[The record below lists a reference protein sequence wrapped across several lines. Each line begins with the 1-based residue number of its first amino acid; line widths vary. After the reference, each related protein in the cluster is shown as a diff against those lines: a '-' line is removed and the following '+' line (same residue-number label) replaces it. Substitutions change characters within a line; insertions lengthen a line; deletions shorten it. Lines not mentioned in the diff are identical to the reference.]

1 MPKKEDGTKALKQK
15 LASGALCGIYL
26 FTGEEAYGRKAAVD
40 LIRKQFEADGMS
52 EFNIQIFEDKGQSVE
67 AFREAVESFP
77 VMADRKLVLI
87 RNSGIFQS
95 AGEEMKAFWQ
105 DLFKNPPEY
114 LALVFD
120 EEKTDG
126 RSVLV
131 KKVKE
136 SGLLVEFRYKTQAEL
151 AQWAGKEF
159 AKAGLQVQ
167 NDVLSQLVF
176 SCDEGMENLSNEIQK
191 LISYCAGK
199 KTVEATDVNLIVR
212 KSLQSR
218 IFEMLDAVVEKR
230 KDAACRM
237 LYELKVYRES
247 PVKII
252 ALIGRQAGLLL
263 KTALLLQEN
272 RYQEVAKEI
281 GVPPFIA
288 RKYVEQA
295 RGFSVAGIGEML
307 KSCLSA
313 DYSIKSGKVE
323 EWTAMELLMSDLL
336 NA

>member
-1 MPKKEDGTKALKQK
+1 MFLWAVHGIDCVIPFKVDNGAYFSRYLKEK
-15 LASGALCGIYL
+15 LNSFIIKCGVFPAIHIGKVYICL
-26 FTGEEAYGRKAAVD
+26 LYT
-40 LIRKQFEADGMS
+40 S

-176 SCDEGMENLSNEIQK
+176 SCDEGMENLSNEIC
-191 LISYCAGK
+191 LLY
-199 KTVEATDVNLIVR
+199 T
-212 KSLQSR
+212 SR
-218 IFEMLDAVVEKR
+218 CV
-230 KDAACRM
+230 
-237 LYELKVYRES
+237 
-247 PVKII
+247 
-252 ALIGRQAGLLL
+252 
-263 KTALLLQEN
+263 
-272 RYQEVAKEI
+272 
-281 GVPPFIA
+281 
-288 RKYVEQA
+288 
-295 RGFSVAGIGEML
+295 
-307 KSCLSA
+307 
-313 DYSIKSGKVE
+313 
-323 EWTAMELLMSDLL
+323 
-336 NA
+336 